1 MDTPFDREGTA
12 VLDQIAAYTASSLL
26 TPACQKAVKG
36 LWKRFV
42 KDETTLAHAATTA
55 GRVVAST
62 VVGTTVR
69 APRSVAAGASPT
81 APVADLT
88 VRQLTLDD
96 EWHPF
101 RQTDLIVLTEINT
114 SATVVLQAPPGF
126 SQQVALP
133 AGRYRI
139 AGVRLALAEDSDDLS
154 TALVLALAAVTV
166 APFEHLPHGWTTPD
180 QLGRHVH
187 SQPVTVTTPTA
198 TDLAFVTTGD
208 HGTLPATFGAL
219 LGTLATRTAA

>member
-1 MDTPFDREGTA
+1 

-26 TPACQKAVKG
+26 TPASQKAVKG

-55 GRVVAST
+55 GRVVGST

-69 APRSVAAGASPT
+69 APRSIAAGASPA

-88 VRQLTLDD
+88 IRQQTLDD

-114 SATVVLQAPPGF
+114 NATVVLQAPPGF

-139 AGVRLALAEDSDDLS
+139 AGIRLALAEDSDGLS
-154 TALVLALAAVTV
+154 TAPVLALAAVTV
-166 APFEHLPHGWTTPD
+166 APFEHLPYGWTTPD
-180 QLGRHVH
+180 QFGHHVH
-187 SQPVTVTTPTA
+187 SQPVTVTGPTTA
-198 TDLAFVTTGD
+198 DPRQDLAFVTTGE

-219 LGTLATRTAA
+219 LTTFATRTAA